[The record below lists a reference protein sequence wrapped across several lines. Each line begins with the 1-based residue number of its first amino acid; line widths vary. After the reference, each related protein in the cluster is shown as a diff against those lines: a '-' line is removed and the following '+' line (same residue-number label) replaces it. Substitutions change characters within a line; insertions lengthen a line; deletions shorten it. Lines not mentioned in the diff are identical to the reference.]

1 MTSSRPLVERKQR
14 QARQRIIEAA
24 RELFQEHGFDGVSV
38 GDIAERAEVGR
49 TTFFRHFRDKQEVV
63 FAREQELLDLVDAAG
78 RAEDVPP
85 PPRSVT
91 EGVEQLGPIL
101 VAVCAQA
108 TADAAGYAR
117 HFALI
122 EQHPELRDRDAVKM
136 QQFGDKLS
144 ELLVRRGSDE
154 ATAVL
159 AGQIALACFQTAKR
173 LGNNPHTLADDTR
186 AALARALTLGAGA
199 TNTEAR
205 SPAGV
210 VSGHSG
216 LGDDAV

>member
-1 MTSSRPLVERKQR
+1 MLADMPSSRPLVERKQR

-24 RELFQEHGFDGVSV
+24 QELFQEHGFDGVSV

-63 FAREQELLDLVDAAG
+63 FAREQELLDTVAAAAQTDDAL
-78 RAEDVPP
+78 

-91 EGVEQLGPIL
+91 EGVEQLSPVL
-101 VAVCAQA
+101 LALCAQA
-108 TADAAGYAR
+108 TADPAGYTR

-136 QQFGDKLS
+136 RQFGDKLS
-144 ELLVRRGSDE
+144 ELLIRRGSDE

-159 AGQIALACFQTAKR
+159 AGQIALACFQTARR
-173 LGNNPHTLADDTR
+173 LGNNPLTLVDDTR
-186 AALARALTLGAGA
+186 TAVNRALTLGTDAPDTA
-199 TNTEAR
+199 
-205 SPAGV
+205 PAP
-210 VSGHSG
+210 
-216 LGDDAV
+216 

>member
-24 RELFQEHGFDGVSV
+24 QELFREHGFDGVSV

-63 FAREQELLDLVDAAG
+63 FAREQELLDTIATAG
-78 RAEDVPP
+78 QADDIP

-91 EGVEQLGPIL
+91 EAVEQLSPVL
-101 VAVCAQA
+101 LALCAQA
-108 TADAAGYAR
+108 TADPADYTR
-117 HFALI
+117 HFELI

-136 QQFGDKLS
+136 QQIGDKLG
-144 ELLVRRGSDE
+144 ELLIRRGSDQ

-159 AGQIALACFQTAKR
+159 AGQIALACFQTAKH
-173 LGNNPHTLADDTR
+173 LGNNPHTLVDDTR
-186 AALARALTLGAGA
+186 AAVTRALTLGTG
-199 TNTEAR
+199 T
-205 SPAGV
+205 
-210 VSGHSG
+210 
-216 LGDDAV
+216 

>member
-1 MTSSRPLVERKQR
+1 
-14 QARQRIIEAA
+14 
-24 RELFQEHGFDGVSV
+24 
-38 GDIAERAEVGR
+38 
-49 TTFFRHFRDKQEVV
+49 V
-63 FAREQELLDLVDAAG
+63 FAREQELLDLVAAAG
-78 RAEDVPP
+78 QADDVPP
-85 PPRSVT
+85 ARSVT
-91 EGVEQLGPIL
+91 EGVEQLGPVL
-101 VAVCAQA
+101 VALCAQA

-144 ELLVRRGSDE
+144 ELLIRRGSDE

-186 AALARALTLGAGA
+186 AALTQALTLGAGT
-199 TNTEAR
+199 TNTAA
-205 SPAGV
+205 P
-210 VSGHSG
+210 
-216 LGDDAV
+216 

>member
-1 MTSSRPLVERKQR
+1 MLAGMTSSRPLVERKQR

-24 RELFQEHGFDGVSV
+24 QELFREHGFDGVSV

-63 FAREQELLDLVDAAG
+63 FAREQELLDTITAAG
-78 RAEDVPP
+78 QADDTA

-91 EGVEQLGPIL
+91 EGVEQLSPVL
-101 VAVCAQA
+101 LALCAQA
-108 TADAAGYAR
+108 SADPAGYAH

-122 EQHPELRDRDAVKM
+122 EQHPELRDRDAAKV
-136 QQFGDKLS
+136 QQIGDKLS
-144 ELLVRRGSDE
+144 ELLIRRGSDE

-173 LGNNPHTLADDTR
+173 LGNNPHTLVDDTR
-186 AALARALTLGAGA
+186 AALTRTLALGTSATGTATL
-199 TNTEAR
+199 
-205 SPAGV
+205 
-210 VSGHSG
+210 
-216 LGDDAV
+216 

>member
-24 RELFQEHGFDGVSV
+24 QELFHEHGFDGVSV

-63 FAREQELLDLVDAAG
+63 FAREQELLDLVAEAG
-78 RAEDVPP
+78 RADRAPT
-85 PPRSVT
+85 PRSVT
-91 EGVEQLGPIL
+91 EAVEQLGPVL
-101 VAVCAQA
+101 LALCARA
-108 TADAAGYAR
+108 TADPAAYTR

-136 QQFGDKLS
+136 QQLGDKLS
-144 ELLVRRGSDE
+144 ELLIRRGSDE
-154 ATAVL
+154 AAAVL

-173 LGNNPHTLADDTR
+173 LGNNPRTLADDIR
-186 AALARALTLGAGA
+186 AALTRALTLGTRDAGA
-199 TNTEAR
+199 AT
-205 SPAGV
+205 P
-210 VSGHSG
+210 
-216 LGDDAV
+216 

>member
-1 MTSSRPLVERKQR
+1 MLAGMTSSRPLVERKQR

-24 RELFQEHGFDGVSV
+24 QDLFQEHGFDGVSV

-63 FAREQELLDLVDAAG
+63 FAREQELLDAVAAAG
-78 RAEDVPP
+78 QSDDAP
-85 PPRSVT
+85 PPRTVT
-91 EGVEQLGPIL
+91 EGVEQLSPVL
-101 VAVCAQA
+101 LALCAQA
-108 TADAAGYAR
+108 TVDPAGYTH

-144 ELLVRRGSDE
+144 ELLIRRGSDE

-159 AGQIALACFQTAKR
+159 ASQIALACFQTAKR
-173 LGNNPHTLADDTR
+173 LGNNPHTLTEDTR
-186 AALARALTLGAGA
+186 TALTRALTLGTGA
-199 TNTEAR
+199 TDTATF
-205 SPAGV
+205 
-210 VSGHSG
+210 
-216 LGDDAV
+216 

>member
-24 RELFQEHGFDGVSV
+24 QELFREHGFDGVSV

-63 FAREQELLDLVDAAG
+63 FAREQELLDMVAAAG
-78 RAEDVPP
+78 QADDAL

-91 EGVEQLGPIL
+91 EGVAQLGPVL
-101 VAVCAQA
+101 LALCAQA
-108 TADAAGYAR
+108 TADPAGYTR

-144 ELLVRRGSDE
+144 ELLIRRGADE

-173 LGNNPHTLADDTR
+173 LGNNPLTLVDDTR
-186 AALARALTLGAGA
+186 TAINRALTLGAGA
-199 TNTEAR
+199 TDTAT
-205 SPAGV
+205 
-210 VSGHSG
+210 
-216 LGDDAV
+216 L

>member
-1 MTSSRPLVERKQR
+1 MLAGMPSSRPLVERKQR

-24 RELFQEHGFDGVSV
+24 QELFQEHGFDGVSV

-63 FAREQELLDLVDAAG
+63 FAREQELLDMVAAAG
-78 RAEDVPP
+78 QADNAP

-91 EGVEQLGPIL
+91 EGVEQLGPVL
-101 VAVCAQA
+101 LALCAQA
-108 TADAAGYAR
+108 TADPAGYTR

-144 ELLVRRGSDE
+144 ELLIRRGSDE

-173 LGNNPHTLADDTR
+173 LGNNPLTLAEDTR
-186 AALARALTLGAGA
+186 TAVNRALTLGTGA
-199 TNTEAR
+199 TDTAT
-205 SPAGV
+205 P
-210 VSGHSG
+210 
-216 LGDDAV
+216 

>member
-24 RELFQEHGFDGVSV
+24 QELFQEHGFDGVSV

-63 FAREQELLDLVDAAG
+63 FAREQELLDLVATAG
-78 RAEDVPP
+78 QADNAPP
-85 PPRSVT
+85 ARSVT
-91 EGVEQLGPIL
+91 EGVEQLGPVL
-101 VAVCAQA
+101 LALCAHA
-108 TADAAGYAR
+108 TADPAGYTR

-144 ELLVRRGSDE
+144 ELLTRRGSDE

-159 AGQIALACFQTAKR
+159 AGHIALACFQTAKR
-173 LGNNPHTLADDTR
+173 LGNDPRTLADDTR
-186 AALARALTLGAGA
+186 AALTRALTLGTG
-199 TNTEAR
+199 TTDT
-205 SPAGV
+205 PAP
-210 VSGHSG
+210 
-216 LGDDAV
+216 